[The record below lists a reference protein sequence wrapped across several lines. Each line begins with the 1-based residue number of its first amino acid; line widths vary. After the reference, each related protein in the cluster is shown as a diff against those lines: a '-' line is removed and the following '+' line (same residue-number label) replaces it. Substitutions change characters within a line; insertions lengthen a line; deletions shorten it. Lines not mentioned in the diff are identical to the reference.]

1 MGVVLVTG
9 CRSGIGLATA
19 VAFGR
24 RGDRVFATMRDEA
37 DGGHLIE
44 LAGRE
49 RLPITVSSLDVT
61 DLDAINAAVSE
72 VVSSQGW
79 ADVLVNNAG
88 VPGPLAAIEEVDEG
102 LGRAAMEANFWG
114 PFRLARAVLPHMR
127 TRRSGVI
134 INVSTFGVRL
144 GGGARALFFYNVSK
158 HALYQLSLS
167 LRAELASTGVRVVDI
182 EPGAFATGIYDDTKR
197 PTIDESSPYA
207 PMLREVDGRLAN
219 MVAAGASPDIVA
231 DAIVT
236 AANDPASPHCVLV
249 GHDAVAAVEAYQRA
263 RTQAWTAELGS

>member
-19 VAFGR
+19 MAFGR
-24 RGDRVFATMRDEA
+24 RGDRVYATMRDETA
-37 DGGHLIE
+37 GDHLVE

-61 DLDAINAAVSE
+61 NPDAIKATVNQIVAAEGSV
-72 VVSSQGW
+72 
-79 ADVLVNNAG
+79 DVLVNNAG
-88 VPGPLAAIEEVDEG
+88 VPGPLAAIEEVDED

-127 TRRSGVI
+127 ARRSGVI

-144 GGGARALFFYNVSK
+144 GGGARALFFYSVTK

-167 LRAELASTGVRVVDI
+167 LQAELASTGVRVVDI

-197 PTIDESSPYA
+197 PAIDPSSSPPCA
-207 PMLREVDGRLAN
+207 VVGQ
-219 MVAAGASPDIVA
+219 
-231 DAIVT
+231 DAI
-236 AANDPASPHCVLV
+236 
-249 GHDAVAAVEAYQRA
+249 AAVEAFQGA
-263 RTQAWTAELGS
+263 QAQAWAAAHAERSVR